1 MPVSPAFRTFVL
13 DQLGRTTPGL
23 RDRRMFGGVG
33 IYANELFFALLD
45 DDILYLKADA
55 VTRSEFEARGMTPFR
70 PYGDGGEVMGYYAL
84 PGDLLEDVE
93 ALQYWVQLAVSA
105 AQRQRNKPRK
115 RRRA

>member
-1 MPVSPAFRTFVL
+1 MPVSPGFRTFVL
-13 DQLGRTTPGL
+13 DQLGRTTQGL

-33 IYANELFFALLD
+33 VYANELFFALLD
-45 DDILYLKADA
+45 DDVLYLKADA

-93 ALQYWVQLAVSA
+93 ALRFWVQLALDA
-105 AQRQRNKPRK
+105 AQRQRSKPR
-115 RRRA
+115 RRGRA